1 MSTKRMSAALLA
13 LVLTTMASPAQSG
26 PHRSSTAQSGP
37 HRSSPAPSARGYQG
51 EAPPWSF
58 ACIKDSGPTDCREPM
73 WIYRN

>member
-13 LVLTTMASPAQSG
+13 LVLTTMANP
-26 PHRSSTAQSGP
+26 AQSGP
-37 HRSSPAPSARGYQG
+37 HRSSPAPSAGGYQG